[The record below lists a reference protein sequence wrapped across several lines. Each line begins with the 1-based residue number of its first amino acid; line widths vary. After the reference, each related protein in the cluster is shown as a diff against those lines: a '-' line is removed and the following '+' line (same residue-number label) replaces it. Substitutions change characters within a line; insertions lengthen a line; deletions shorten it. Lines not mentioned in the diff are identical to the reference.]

1 MSPLYTTLLY
11 VHVLVSTLII
21 MLVLLQKTTGNGLF
35 TSSQTNAFMSG
46 ADVAHFIT
54 KLTATLIAIFFINT
68 LVLAKISFSLNKQNS
83 VIKAET
89 IQTNSA
95 TVPTE

>member
-11 VHVLVSTLII
+11 VHVVISVLII
-21 MLVLLQKTTGNGLF
+21 LLVLLQKTTGNGLF
-35 TSSQTNAFMSG
+35 TSSQTNVFMSG
-46 ADVAHFIT
+46 ADVASFVT

-68 LVLAKISFSLNKQNS
+68 LALAKVSFSINNEKSIVSEQQ
-83 VIKAET
+83 IET
-89 IQTNSA
+89 TA